1 MATTTRATANGLIHS
16 LRASFDFMT
25 NPFGSLE
32 RAREGGDLVRTH
44 MLGWRV
50 VIVTAPELVHE
61 ILTAPID
68 VWHKD
73 RITRR
78 TGAVFGE
85 GLLLAEDEV
94 WRRQR
99 SMLNPGFRHAR
110 YETYA
115 QVMLEEAETAL
126 AGWTD
131 RSRIDLAS
139 EMAAVTLRIAVRTL
153 FGRGLVPARVAA
165 VGRAFAEISDFLAG
179 VLANSPV
186 PLPRWLPVPAYQ
198 RYLAAVARLDGVVN
212 EVITARRRA
221 GAGGDDLLALLLEA
235 RDDAGS
241 GLGDREVRD
250 QVMTFLLAGHETT
263 ALLLVSALVLL
274 GMHPHERARVEA
286 EVDALGRPP
295 RVGDPL
301 PRIDAVIA
309 ESLRLRPPAW
319 VLSREPTRD
328 VIIGGHR
335 IAAGTIVIVAPWAL
349 HHDPRSWGPD
359 AAEFRPD
366 RFAERA
372 PPKGAYLP
380 FGLGGR
386 KCIGAR
392 FAEMEA
398 RLLLARWAQAVRLDP
413 EPPRLPKLLPS
424 ITARPAEAVWARVR
438 RRSPD
443 PT

>member
-1 MATTTRATANGLIHS
+1 MITLLRATPKGRIHP
-16 LRASFDFMT
+16 LRASLNFLRD
-25 NPFGSLE
+25 PFGSIE
-32 RAREGGDLVRTH
+32 RTYERGELVRTRV
-44 MLGWRV
+44 LGWRV
-50 VIVTAPELVHE
+50 AIVTAPALAHE
-61 ILTAPID
+61 VLTGPIE

-73 RITRR
+73 RVTKR
-78 TGAVFGE
+78 TGGVFGE

-115 QVMLEEAETAL
+115 QVMLEEAETTL
-126 AGWTD
+126 AGWRD
-131 RSRIDLAS
+131 GARIDLAA

-153 FGRGLVPARVAA
+153 FGRGLSPSRVTA
-165 VGRAFAEISDFLAG
+165 VGRAFADISEFLAG
-179 VLANSPV
+179 VLANSPL

-198 RYLAAVARLDGVVN
+198 RYLAAVDRLDGVVA
-212 EVITARRRA
+212 EVIAARRRE

-241 GLGDREVRD
+241 GLRDREVRD

-263 ALLLVSALVLL
+263 SLLLVSALVLL

-286 EVDALGRPP
+286 EADALGRPP
-295 RVGDPL
+295 KVGDPL

-328 VIIGGHR
+328 VEVGGHR
-335 IAAGTIVIVAPWAL
+335 IEAGTVVVISPWAL
-349 HHDPRSWGPD
+349 HHDRRSWGPD
-359 AAEFRPD
+359 AASFRPD
-366 RFAERA
+366 RFAEGTPP
-372 PPKGAYLP
+372 PPKGAYMP

-398 RLLLARWAQAVRLDP
+398 KLLLARWAQAVRIEP
-413 EPPRLPKLLPS
+413 EERRLPKLVPS
-424 ITARPAEAVWARVR
+424 ITARPAGPVWARVR
-438 RRSPD
+438 RR
-443 PT
+443 